1 MPDTPAAEPEI
12 ARAYIEAPDGLESA
26 GAKLFTDIANK
37 WVLRADELRVLED
50 ACGEADLVD
59 DLKAAMVG
67 QDRLVKGSQGQLVI
81 NPLISEQRQ
90 HRTALATLLKQLRLP
105 DEADTPE
112 ARSTQARA
120 AANSRWSKR
129 AG

>member
-1 MPDTPAAEPEI
+1 MVFAAPEGL
-12 ARAYIEAPDGLESA
+12 AEAGK
-26 GAKLFTDIANK
+26 KLYSDIASK
-37 WVLRADELRVLED
+37 WTLRPDELRVLAD
-50 ACGEADLVD
+50 ACSEADLVD
-59 DLKAAMVG
+59 DLATAMAG
-67 QDRLVKGSQGQLVI
+67 QPRLVKGSQGQMVI

-90 HRTALATLLKQLRLP
+90 HRMALASLLKQLRLP
-105 DEADTPE
+105 DEADTAE